1 MEFLKISTKNDLQI
15 LFKFI
20 DSLKEEKKTFKYFD
34 KRELEIVKKHELT
47 YLLLGIKNEIIAYGH
62 IEKEKNYYWLGI
74 VVPKKH
80 QSKGNGILMMNKLI
94 KESKVLKIPKIV
106 LSVGRTNKKAI
117 NLYNK
122 MGFSIFKEDG
132 SNLFFEKII

>member
-34 KRELEIVKKHELT
+34 KREIEIVQKHELT
-47 YLLLGIKNEIIAYGH
+47 YLLLEIKNEVIAYGH
-62 IEKEKNYYWLGI
+62 IEKEENYYWLGI

-94 KESKVLKIPKIV
+94 KESKALKIPKIV
-106 LSVGRTNKKAI
+106 LSVGKTNKKAI

>member
-34 KRELEIVKKHELT
+34 KREIEIVKKHELT

-62 IEKEKNYYWLGI
+62 IEKDKN
-74 VVPKKH
+74 
-80 QSKGNGILMMNKLI
+80 
-94 KESKVLKIPKIV
+94 
-106 LSVGRTNKKAI
+106 
-117 NLYNK
+117 
-122 MGFSIFKEDG
+122 
-132 SNLFFEKII
+132 